1 MQIDSDRF
9 ILWDCEIEFV
19 GIISFLE
26 PVKHHWKLQ
35 FTTWRKRR
43 NQTYKSKQES
53 SNIRMWW
60 KISEN
65 LQPRKKLLLLYYINK
80 SKFPRQK
87 IEVENHWLE
96 GTLSVDGVN
105 HSDTDYCQLCILSS
119 VNPLCNQS
127 LYLAN
132 APGHVTVDSVA
143 SLSVFQS
150 VCEYWQISHY
160 LQPVNIWII
169 TLKFL

>member
-119 VNPLCNQS
+119 VNPLIISRSILPMLPAMWQLTVS
-127 LYLAN
+127 LLYLFSN
-132 APGHVTVDSVA
+132 QCA
-143 SLSVFQS
+143 SIDRLATT
-150 VCEYWQISHY
+150 YN
-160 LQPVNIWII
+160 P
-169 TLKFL
+169 